1 MERYT
6 KWGVLAAAI
15 LLLLFLFYWQTDRGK
30 QKDPLPIVSKQ
41 EQRTEAAEPETSFVI
56 ADIKGA
62 VKNAGVYELPNGS
75 RVKEAIERAGGLLSD
90 AETGS
95 INLAQL
101 VHDQMMIVVPKKGEQ
116 PLFPPSSEGGKV
128 AINIATKEE
137 LEKIPG
143 IGPKKAESILRYRE
157 EHGSFRKFEDLLEVE
172 GIGEKSLEKLKD
184 EIIVP

>member
-1 MERYT
+1 M
-6 KWGVLAAAI
+6 
-15 LLLLFLFYWQTDRGK
+15 
-30 QKDPLPIVSKQ
+30 
-41 EQRTEAAEPETSFVI
+41 
-56 ADIKGA
+56 
-62 VKNAGVYELPNGS
+62 
-75 RVKEAIERAGGLLSD
+75 
-90 AETGS
+90 
-95 INLAQL
+95 
-101 VHDQMMIVVPKKGEQ
+101 
-116 PLFPPSSEGGKV
+116 

>member
-1 MERYT
+1 MERYI
-6 KWGVLAAAI
+6 KWGVLAIAI
-15 LLLLFLFYWQTDRGK
+15 LFLLFLFYWQTNQEK
-30 QKDPLPIVSKQ
+30 QEEPLPIVSKQ
-41 EQRTEAAEPETSFVI
+41 EQKTEVPELEISFVI

-62 VKNAGVYELPNGS
+62 VKNEGVYELPNGS
-75 RVKEAIERAGGLLSD
+75 RVKEAIERAGGLLPD

-101 VHDQMMIVVPKKGEQ
+101 VHDQMMIVVPRKGEQ
-116 PLFPPSSEGGKV
+116 LPASPSSEGGKV
-128 AINIATKEE
+128 AINIATREE
-137 LEKIPG
+137 LEQIPG

-157 EHGSFRKFEDLLEVE
+157 EHGSFRQFEDLLEVE